1 MIRLS
6 LLAAAAA
13 LALPL
18 AAHAQGPD
26 PALDAFQ
33 SICGTAGG
41 EYPAMVRAAESSSW
55 TDTSIR
61 PEPDPSVSI
70 TDTTARAKNVN
81 GVDLTLLATRGL
93 RHTKSGDIPVSTCK
107 ISTNKP
113 DPALLAAAQ
122 AWVGVAPDAAPD
134 PTLAVYFVKAGA
146 GKPDHI
152 GNDPSAQNAAM
163 AASGLA
169 ILKFQQNSDSAILV
183 YQTYRK

>member
-13 LALPL
+13 LVLPL

-26 PALDAFQ
+26 AALDAFQ
-33 SICGTAGG
+33 SICGATAGA
-41 EYPAMVRAAESSSW
+41 YPAVVRAADSSSW

-70 TDTTARAKNVN
+70 TDTTARSKSVN

-107 ISTNKP
+107 ISADKP

-122 AWVGVAPDAAPD
+122 AWVGAAPDAAPD
-134 PTLAVYFVKAGA
+134 PTLAVYFVKPGA

-152 GNDPSAQNAAM
+152 GNDPAAQNAAM
-163 AASGLA
+163 ASGGLA

-183 YQTYRK
+183 YQIYSK